1 MIHLKQEGKPNCG
14 QLAVAMLTERPLAEI
29 TQLVAHEHGTK
40 TRELIAALRALGY
53 RCGDRCQRKPVDF
66 GLAQV
71 HQGKKHF
78 WHWIAIGDG
87 CVWDGLLDASL
98 IIDLYKCLMEAR
110 GWRITSYLVVENL
123 RQK

>member
-71 HQGKKHF
+71 HQGKKHS
-78 WHWIAIGDG
+78 WHWIAVSGGRVGDG
-87 CVWDGLLDASL
+87 CDSSLVSLTDYLLYL
-98 IIDLYKCLMEAR
+98 KGIGGK
-110 GWRITSYLVVENL
+110 ITSYLAVENL
-123 RQK
+123 RQE